1 MNTTYV
7 SKHQSFIKQDE
18 PVSLTKQDLAAAR
31 KAIAAYRLRDETPTV
46 YSKRRNKKGN

>member
-18 PVSLTKQDLAAAR
+18 PVAMTKQELAAAR

-46 YSKRRNKKGN
+46 YNKRKNRKGN